1 MEKKDLCS
9 KEIESWSSYEYA
21 LRKEDREYFRKML
34 DECKKYSD
42 AINTKGGLLP
52 TEPMIMAL
60 LLIQHKIIKN
70 LLGMI
75 ESSNINENPNC
86 LKNCD
91 GRKLINKIKEF

>member
-1 MEKKDLCS
+1 MEKEDFYP

-42 AINTKGGLLP
+42 AINSKSGLLS

-75 ESSNINENPNC
+75 ESSNIDENPNY

-91 GRKLINKIKEF
+91 DRKLIK